1 MWHRVADP
9 DEVPEGTARIVA
21 AGGKLIALTRVD
33 GQVGALDNVCPHKG
47 GPLGQGA
54 IENGLLVCPWHGRE
68 YHPRTGQCEGYEESV
83 ASYPVELR
91 EDGIYVEIGE

>member
-9 DEVPEGTARIVA
+9 EEVPEGTAKTVA
-21 AGGKLIALTRVD
+21 AGGRLIALTRVG
-33 GQVGALDNVCPHKG
+33 GQIGALDNVCPHKG

-54 IENGLLVCPWHGRE
+54 IEDGLLVCPWHGRE
-68 YHPRTGQCEGYEESV
+68 YHPLTGQCEGYAESV

-91 EDGIYVEIGE
+91 DDGIYVEVGE